1 MHGDNIWLTMI
12 GLAIIVSIVG
22 LLIAKKI
29 SPVVGM
35 TLIPCIGA
43 MILGYSVGDLVKFF
57 DKGLSQVMNVVIM
70 FIFAIIFFG
79 IMTDSGL
86 FKPLVKRLILMTR
99 GNVIIVCVMTALIG
113 SFAQLDG
120 AGAVTFLLSIP
131 ALLPLYKALNMN
143 KYLLILLLA
152 LSAAIMNMV
161 PWGGPMARVAT
172 VLKVKSVN
180 ELWYGLIP
188 IQIIGFVLVIIFA
201 VYLGFREKKRIKKA
215 IEKGEVEETQDLDIH
230 RLVNIYE
237 REQDIKFPVKGRAR
251 NNPYIIWI
259 NVVLT
264 ILVIVIMLTNL
275 APPEFAFMI
284 GTSLALIIN
293 YKSVDEQMDRLKA
306 HAPNALMMAA
316 VIIAAG
322 MFLGVLNET
331 GMLKAIATDFIK
343 IIPDAVGPYLHI
355 IVGIFGVPLD
365 LLTSTD
371 AYYFA
376 VLPIVEQTASQFHV
390 SAVSTAYVMVIGNII
405 GTFVSPFSPALWLAI
420 GLAEANMGTYIKYAF
435 FWIWGFAIVLL
446 LIAVLMGVVTVYSLI
461 KSYA

>member
-1 MHGDNIWLTMI
+1 MQGDSMWLTMMGIIII
-12 GLAIIVSIVG
+12 GSIVG

-35 TLIPCIGA
+35 ILIPSIGA
-43 MILGYSVGDLVKFF
+43 LLLGYGIKDLVKFF
-57 DKGLSQVMNVVIM
+57 NSGLESVMSVVIM

-86 FKPLVKRLILMTR
+86 FKPIVKRLILMTR
-99 GNVIIVCVMTALIG
+99 GNVVIVCIVTALIG
-113 SFAQLDG
+113 MFAQLDG

-152 LSAAIMNMV
+152 ISAAIMNMV
-161 PWGGPMARVAT
+161 PWGGPMARVAS

-180 ELWYGLIP
+180 ELWYGIIP
-188 IQIIGFVLVIIFA
+188 VQLIGFVLVLIFA
-201 VYLGFREKKRIKKA
+201 TYLGFREKKRIKKA
-215 IEKGEVEETQDLDIH
+215 IDNDEVEPTLNIDIH
-230 RLVNIYE
+230 RLVKNYE
-237 REQDIKFPVKGRAR
+237 RDQDIKFPVRGRALKHGWV
-251 NNPYIIWI
+251 IWA
-259 NVVLT
+259 NVLLT
-264 ILVIVIMLTNL
+264 IIVLVMMLANV

-284 GTSLALIIN
+284 GVAIALVIN
-293 YKSVDEQMDRLKA
+293 FPNVDEQMNRLKA

-322 MFLGVLNET
+322 MFLGVLEET
-331 GMLKAIATDFIK
+331 GMLKSIALNFIK

-355 IVGIFGVPLD
+355 IVGFFGVPLD

-376 VLPIVEQTASQFHV
+376 LLPIVEQTASQFGINP
-390 SAVSTAYVMVIGNII
+390 VSTAYSMVIGNIV

-446 LIAVLMGVVTVYSLI
+446 GIAVLIGTVTI
-461 KSYA
+461 

>member
-1 MHGDNIWLTMI
+1 MQGDSMWLTMMGIIII
-12 GLAIIVSIVG
+12 GSIVG

-35 TLIPCIGA
+35 ILIPSIGA
-43 MILGYSVGDLVKFF
+43 LLLGYGIKDLVKFF
-57 DKGLSQVMNVVIM
+57 NSGLESVMSVVIM

-86 FKPLVKRLILMTR
+86 FKPIVKRLILMTR
-99 GNVIIVCVMTALIG
+99 GNVVIVCIVTALIG
-113 SFAQLDG
+113 MFAQLDG

-152 LSAAIMNMV
+152 ISAAIMNMV
-161 PWGGPMARVAT
+161 PWGGPMARVAS

-180 ELWYGLIP
+180 ELWYGISPVQL
-188 IQIIGFVLVIIFA
+188 IGFVLVLIFA
-201 VYLGFREKKRIKKA
+201 TYLGFREKKRIKKA
-215 IEKGEVEETQDLDIH
+215 IDNGEVEPTLNIDIH
-230 RLVNIYE
+230 RLVKNYE
-237 REQDIKFPVKGRAR
+237 RDQDIKFPVRGRALKHGWV
-251 NNPYIIWI
+251 IWA
-259 NVVLT
+259 NVLLT
-264 ILVIVIMLTNL
+264 IIVLVMMLANV

-284 GTSLALIIN
+284 GVAIALVIN
-293 YKSVDEQMDRLKA
+293 FPNVDEQMNRLKA

-322 MFLGVLNET
+322 MFLGVLEET
-331 GMLKAIATDFIK
+331 GMLKSIALNFIK

-355 IVGIFGVPLD
+355 IVGFFGVPLD

-376 VLPIVEQTASQFHV
+376 LLPIVEQTASQFGINP
-390 SAVSTAYVMVIGNII
+390 VSTAYSMVIGNIV

-446 LIAVLMGVVTVYSLI
+446 GIAVLIGTVTI
-461 KSYA
+461 

>member
-1 MHGDNIWLTMI
+1 MQGDSMWLTMMGIIII
-12 GLAIIVSIVG
+12 GSIVG

-35 TLIPCIGA
+35 ILIPSIGA
-43 MILGYSVGDLVKFF
+43 LLLGYGIKDLVKFF
-57 DKGLSQVMNVVIM
+57 NSGLESVMSVVIM

-86 FKPLVKRLILMTR
+86 FKPIVKRLILMTR
-99 GNVIIVCVMTALIG
+99 GNVVSVCIVTALIG
-113 SFAQLDG
+113 MFAQLDG

-152 LSAAIMNMV
+152 ISAAIMNMV
-161 PWGGPMARVAT
+161 PWGGPMARVAS

-180 ELWYGLIP
+180 ELWYGIIP
-188 IQIIGFVLVIIFA
+188 VQLIGFVLVLIFA
-201 VYLGFREKKRIKKA
+201 TYLGFREKKRIKKA
-215 IEKGEVEETQDLDIH
+215 IDNGEVEPTLNIDIH
-230 RLVNIYE
+230 RLVKNYE
-237 REQDIKFPVKGRAR
+237 RDQDIKFPVRGRALKHGWV
-251 NNPYIIWI
+251 IWA
-259 NVVLT
+259 NVLLT
-264 ILVIVIMLTNL
+264 IIVLVMMLANV

-284 GTSLALIIN
+284 GVAIALVIN
-293 YKSVDEQMDRLKA
+293 FPNVDEQMNRLKA

-322 MFLGVLNET
+322 MFLGVLEET
-331 GMLKAIATDFIK
+331 GMLKSIALNFIK

-355 IVGIFGVPLD
+355 IVGFFGVPLD

-376 VLPIVEQTASQFHV
+376 LLPIVEQTASQFGINP
-390 SAVSTAYVMVIGNII
+390 VSTAYSMVIGNIV

-446 LIAVLMGVVTVYSLI
+446 GIAVLIGTVTI
-461 KSYA
+461 

>member
-1 MHGDNIWLTMI
+1 MQGDSMWLTIMGI
-12 GLAIIVSIVG
+12 IIIVSIVG

-35 TLIPCIGA
+35 ILIPSIGA
-43 MILGYSVGDLVKFF
+43 LLLGYGIKDLVKFF
-57 DKGLSQVMNVVIM
+57 NSGLESVMSVVIM

-86 FKPLVKRLILMTR
+86 FKPIVKRLILMTR
-99 GNVIIVCVMTALIG
+99 GNVVIVCIVTALIG
-113 SFAQLDG
+113 MFAQLDG

-152 LSAAIMNMV
+152 ISAAIMNMV
-161 PWGGPMARVAT
+161 PWGGPMARVAS

-180 ELWYGLIP
+180 ELWYGIIP
-188 IQIIGFVLVIIFA
+188 VQLIGFVLVLIFA
-201 VYLGFREKKRIKKA
+201 TYLGFREKKRIKKA
-215 IEKGEVEETQDLDIH
+215 IDNGEVEPTLNIDIH
-230 RLVNIYE
+230 RLVKNYE
-237 REQDIKFPVKGRAR
+237 RDQDIKFPVRGRALKHGWV
-251 NNPYIIWI
+251 IWA
-259 NVVLT
+259 NVLLT
-264 ILVIVIMLTNL
+264 IIVLVMMLANV

-284 GTSLALIIN
+284 GVAIALVIN
-293 YKSVDEQMDRLKA
+293 FPNVDEQMNRLKA

-322 MFLGVLNET
+322 MFLGVLEET
-331 GMLKAIATDFIK
+331 GMLKSIALNFIK

-355 IVGIFGVPLD
+355 IVGFFGVPLD

-376 VLPIVEQTASQFHV
+376 LLPIVEQTASQFGINP
-390 SAVSTAYVMVIGNII
+390 VSTAYSMVIGNIV

-446 LIAVLMGVVTVYSLI
+446 GIAVLIGTVTI
-461 KSYA
+461 

>member
-1 MHGDNIWLTMI
+1 MQGDSMWLTIMGIIII
-12 GLAIIVSIVG
+12 GSIVG

-35 TLIPCIGA
+35 ILIPSIGA
-43 MILGYSVGDLVKFF
+43 LLLGYGIKDLVKFF
-57 DKGLSQVMNVVIM
+57 NSGLESVMSVVIM

-86 FKPLVKRLILMTR
+86 FKPIVKRLILMTR
-99 GNVIIVCVMTALIG
+99 GNVVIVCIVTALIG
-113 SFAQLDG
+113 MFAQLDG

-152 LSAAIMNMV
+152 ISAAIMNMV
-161 PWGGPMARVAT
+161 PWGGPMARVAS

-180 ELWYGLIP
+180 ELWYGIIP
-188 IQIIGFVLVIIFA
+188 VQLIGFVLVLIFA
-201 VYLGFREKKRIKKA
+201 TYLGFREKKRIKKA
-215 IEKGEVEETQDLDIH
+215 IDNGEVEPTLNIDIH
-230 RLVNIYE
+230 RLVKNYE
-237 REQDIKFPVKGRAR
+237 RDQDIKFPVRGRALKHGWV
-251 NNPYIIWI
+251 IWA
-259 NVVLT
+259 NVLLT
-264 ILVIVIMLTNL
+264 IIVLVMMLANV

-284 GTSLALIIN
+284 GVAIALVIN
-293 YKSVDEQMDRLKA
+293 FPNVDEQMNRLKA

-322 MFLGVLNET
+322 MFLGVLEET
-331 GMLKAIATDFIK
+331 GMLKSIALNFIK

-355 IVGIFGVPLD
+355 IVGFFGVPLD

-376 VLPIVEQTASQFHV
+376 LLPIVEQTASQFGINP
-390 SAVSTAYVMVIGNII
+390 VSTAYSMVIGNIV
-405 GTFVSPFSPALWLAI
+405 GTFVSLFSPALWLAI

-446 LIAVLMGVVTVYSLI
+446 GIAVLIGTVTI
-461 KSYA
+461 

>member
-1 MHGDNIWLTMI
+1 MQGDSMWLTMMGIIII
-12 GLAIIVSIVG
+12 GSIVG

-35 TLIPCIGA
+35 ILIPSIGA
-43 MILGYSVGDLVKFF
+43 LLLGYGIKDLVKFF
-57 DKGLSQVMNVVIM
+57 NSGLESVMSVVIM

-86 FKPLVKRLILMTR
+86 FKPIVKRLILMTR
-99 GNVIIVCVMTALIG
+99 GNVVIVCIVTALIG
-113 SFAQLDG
+113 MFAQLDG

-152 LSAAIMNMV
+152 ISAAIMNMV
-161 PWGGPMARVAT
+161 PWGGPMARVAS

-180 ELWYGLIP
+180 ELWYGIIP
-188 IQIIGFVLVIIFA
+188 VQLIGFVLVLIFA
-201 VYLGFREKKRIKKA
+201 TYLGFREKKRIKKA
-215 IEKGEVEETQDLDIH
+215 IDNGEVEPTLNIDIH
-230 RLVNIYE
+230 RLVKNYE
-237 REQDIKFPVKGRAR
+237 RDQDIKFPVRGRALKHGWV
-251 NNPYIIWI
+251 IWA
-259 NVVLT
+259 NVLLT
-264 ILVIVIMLTNL
+264 IIVLVMMLANV

-284 GTSLALIIN
+284 GVAIALVIN
-293 YKSVDEQMDRLKA
+293 FPNVDEQMNRLKA

-322 MFLGVLNET
+322 MFLGVLEET
-331 GMLKAIATDFIK
+331 GMLKSIALNFIK

-355 IVGIFGVPLD
+355 IDGFFGVPLD

-376 VLPIVEQTASQFHV
+376 LLPIVEQTASQFGINP
-390 SAVSTAYVMVIGNII
+390 VSTAYSMVIGNIV

-446 LIAVLMGVVTVYSLI
+446 GIAVLIGTVTI
-461 KSYA
+461 

>member
-1 MHGDNIWLTMI
+1 MHGDHLWLTIM
-12 GLAIIVSIVG
+12 GLIIIISIVG
-22 LLIAKKI
+22 LLIAQKI
-29 SPVVGM
+29 SPIVGM
-35 TLIPCIGA
+35 TLIPCLGA
-43 MILGYSVGDLVKFF
+43 MILGYSVSDLVSFF
-57 DKGLSQVMNVVIM
+57 SKGLDQVMSVVIM

-113 SFAQLDG
+113 TLAQLDG

-172 VLKVKSVN
+172 VLKAKSVN

-188 IQIIGFVLVIIFA
+188 IQIIGFVLVMLFA
-201 VYLGFREKKRIKKA
+201 AYLGYREKQRIKKA
-215 IEKGEVEETQDLDIH
+215 IARGELSETQDIDIH
-230 RLVNIYE
+230 KLVQIYE
-237 REQDIKFPVKGRAR
+237 RDQEIKFPVRGRAKY
-251 NNPYIIWI
+251 NPYIKWI

-264 ILVIVIMLTNL
+264 LLVIIAMLVNI

-284 GTSLALIIN
+284 GVSLALIIN
-293 YKSVDEQMDRLKA
+293 FKSVDEQMDRLKA
-306 HAPNALMMAA
+306 HAPNALMMAT

-331 GMLKAIATDFIK
+331 GMLKSIATDFIK
-343 IIPDAVGPYLHI
+343 IIPAEVGPYIHV
-355 IVGIFGVPLD
+355 IVGLFGVPLD

-376 VLPIVEQTASQFHV
+376 VLPIVEQTASQFGV
-390 SAVSTAYVMVIGNII
+390 PAVSTAYAMVIGNII

-435 FWIWGFAIVLL
+435 FWIWGFAIVMLV
-446 LIAVLMGVVTVYSLI
+446 IAMLMGVVAI
-461 KSYA
+461 

>member
-215 IEKGEVEETQDLDIH
+215 IEKGEVEETQDVDIH

-405 GTFVSPFSPALWLAI
+405 GTFVSPFSPALWLSI

-446 LIAVLMGVVTVYSLI
+446 LIAVLMGVVTV
-461 KSYA
+461 

>member
-1 MHGDNIWLTMI
+1 MHDNSMWLTIMGILII
-12 GLAIIVSIVG
+12 GTIVG

-35 TLIPCIGA
+35 ILIPSVGA
-43 MILGYSVGDLVKFF
+43 LILGYGIGDLVKFF
-57 DKGLSQVMNVVIM
+57 NSGLESVINVVIM

-79 IMTDSGL
+79 LMTDSGL
-86 FKPLVKRLILMTR
+86 FKPIVKRLILMTR
-99 GNVIIVCVMTALIG
+99 GNVVIVSVITAVIG
-113 SFAQLDG
+113 MFAQLDG

-152 LSAAIMNMV
+152 ISAAIMNMV
-161 PWGGPMARVAT
+161 PWGGPMARVAS

-188 IQIIGFVLVIIFA
+188 VQIIGFILVLIFA
-201 VYLGFREKKRIKKA
+201 MYLGFREQKRIKKA
-215 IEKGEVEETQDLDIH
+215 IDKGELEPTIDIDIH
-230 RLVNIYE
+230 KLVRNYE
-237 REQDIKFPVKGRAR
+237 RDQDIKFPVRGRAVKHGWV
-251 NNPYIIWI
+251 IWV
-259 NVVLT
+259 NMLLT
-264 ILVIVIMLTNL
+264 VLVILMMLTNI

-284 GTSLALIIN
+284 GVAIALIIN
-293 YKSVDEQMDRLKA
+293 FPNVDDQMNRLKA

-331 GMLKAIATDFIK
+331 GMLKAIAINLIK
-343 IIPDAVGPYLHI
+343 IIPNGVGPYLHI

-376 VLPIVEQTASQFHV
+376 LLPIVEQTASQFGV
-390 SAVSTAYVMVIGNII
+390 NPVSTAYSMVIGNIV

-446 LIAVLMGVVTVYSLI
+446 IIAMLIGTVTI
-461 KSYA
+461 

>member
-1 MHGDNIWLTMI
+1 MQGDSMWLTMMGIIII
-12 GLAIIVSIVG
+12 GSIVG

-35 TLIPCIGA
+35 ILIPSIGA
-43 MILGYSVGDLVKFF
+43 LLLGYGIKDLVKFF
-57 DKGLSQVMNVVIM
+57 NSGLESVMSVVIM

-86 FKPLVKRLILMTR
+86 FKPIVKRLILMTR
-99 GNVIIVCVMTALIG
+99 GNVVIVCIVTALIG
-113 SFAQLDG
+113 MFAQLDG

-152 LSAAIMNMV
+152 ISAAIMNMV
-161 PWGGPMARVAT
+161 PWGGPMARVAS

-180 ELWYGLIP
+180 ELWYGIIP
-188 IQIIGFVLVIIFA
+188 VQLIGFVLVLIFA
-201 VYLGFREKKRIKKA
+201 TYLGFREKKRIKKA
-215 IEKGEVEETQDLDIH
+215 IDNGEVEPTLNIDIH
-230 RLVNIYE
+230 RLVKNYE
-237 REQDIKFPVKGRAR
+237 RDQDINFPVRGRALKHGWV
-251 NNPYIIWI
+251 IWA
-259 NVVLT
+259 NVLLT
-264 ILVIVIMLTNL
+264 IIVLVMMLANV

-284 GTSLALIIN
+284 GVAIALVIN
-293 YKSVDEQMDRLKA
+293 FPNVDEQMNRLKA

-322 MFLGVLNET
+322 MFLGVLEET
-331 GMLKAIATDFIK
+331 GMLKSIALNFIK

-355 IVGIFGVPLD
+355 IVGFFGVPLD

-376 VLPIVEQTASQFHV
+376 LLPIVEQTASQFGINP
-390 SAVSTAYVMVIGNII
+390 VSTAYSMVIGNIV

-446 LIAVLMGVVTVYSLI
+446 GIAVLIGTVTI
-461 KSYA
+461 

>member
-1 MHGDNIWLTMI
+1 MQGDSMWLTMMGIIII
-12 GLAIIVSIVG
+12 GSIVG

-35 TLIPCIGA
+35 ILIPSIGA
-43 MILGYSVGDLVKFF
+43 LLLGYGIKDLVKFF
-57 DKGLSQVMNVVIM
+57 NSGLESVMSVVIM

-86 FKPLVKRLILMTR
+86 FKPIVKRLILMTR
-99 GNVIIVCVMTALIG
+99 GNVVIVCIVTALIG
-113 SFAQLDG
+113 MFAQLDG

-152 LSAAIMNMV
+152 ISAAIMNMV
-161 PWGGPMARVAT
+161 PWGGPMARVAS

-180 ELWYGLIP
+180 ELWYGIIP
-188 IQIIGFVLVIIFA
+188 VQLIGFVLVLIFA
-201 VYLGFREKKRIKKA
+201 TYLGFREKKRIKKA
-215 IEKGEVEETQDLDIH
+215 IDNGEVEPTLNIDIH
-230 RLVNIYE
+230 RLVKNYE
-237 REQDIKFPVKGRAR
+237 RDQDIKFPVRGRALKHGWV
-251 NNPYIIWI
+251 IWT
-259 NVVLT
+259 NVLLT
-264 ILVIVIMLTNL
+264 IIVLVMMLTNI
-275 APPEFAFMI
+275 APPEFAFMVGVAI
-284 GTSLALIIN
+284 ALVIN
-293 YKSVDEQMDRLKA
+293 FPNVDEQMNRLKA

-322 MFLGVLNET
+322 MFLGVLEET
-331 GMLKAIATDFIK
+331 GMLKSIALNFIK
-343 IIPDAVGPYLHI
+343 IIPDTVGPYLHI
-355 IVGIFGVPLD
+355 IVGFFGVPLD

-376 VLPIVEQTASQFHV
+376 LLPIVEQTASQFGINP
-390 SAVSTAYVMVIGNII
+390 VSTAYSMVIGNIV

-446 LIAVLMGVVTVYSLI
+446 GIAVLIGTVTI
-461 KSYA
+461 

>member
-1 MHGDNIWLTMI
+1 MNSDNMWLTVM
-12 GLAIIVSIVG
+12 GLIIIISIVG

-29 SPVVGM
+29 NPVVGM
-35 TLIPCIGA
+35 TIIPCLGA
-43 MILGYSVGDLVKFF
+43 MILGYSVTDLVGFF
-57 DKGLSQVMNVVIM
+57 AKGLDQVINVVIM

-79 IMTDSGL
+79 IMNDSGL

-99 GNVIIVCVMTALIG
+99 GNVVIVCAMTALIG
-113 SFAQLDG
+113 TIAQLDG

-161 PWGGPMARVAT
+161 PWGGPMARVAA
-172 VLKVKSVN
+172 VLKAKSVN

-188 IQIIGFVLVIIFA
+188 IQIIGFILVMLFA
-201 VYLGFREKKRIKKA
+201 VYLGFKEQKRIKKV
-215 IEKGEVEETQDLDIH
+215 IERNELPQTQDIDVH
-230 RLVNIYE
+230 KLVEVYE
-237 REQDIKFPVKGRAR
+237 RDQDVRFPVKGRAR
-251 NNPYIIWI
+251 TQPWI
-259 NVVLT
+259 KWVNTALT
-264 ILVIVIMLTNL
+264 LAVILAMLMNI

-284 GTSLALIIN
+284 GVSLALIIN
-293 YKSVDEQMDRLKA
+293 FKSVDEQMERLRA

-331 GMLKAIATDFIK
+331 GMLKAIATNLIK
-343 IIPDAVGPYLHI
+343 VIPAEVGSYLHI
-355 IVGIFGVPLD
+355 IVGLLGVPLD

-371 AYYFA
+371 TYYFA
-376 VLPIVEQTASQFHV
+376 VLPIVEQTAGQFGV
-390 SAVSTAYVMVIGNII
+390 PSVSTAYSMVIGNII

-435 FWIWGFAIVLL
+435 FWIWGFAIVMLV
-446 LIAVLMGVVTVYSLI
+446 IAMLMGIVTI
-461 KSYA
+461 

>member
-215 IEKGEVEETQDLDIH
+215 IEKGEVEETQDVDIH

-390 SAVSTAYVMVIGNII
+390 SAVSTTYAMVIGNII

-446 LIAVLMGVVTVYSLI
+446 LIAVLMGVVTV
-461 KSYA
+461 

>member
-215 IEKGEVEETQDLDIH
+215 IEKGEVEETQDVDIH

-390 SAVSTAYVMVIGNII
+390 SAVSTAYAMAIGNII
-405 GTFVSPFSPALWLAI
+405 GTFVSPFSPALWLSI

-446 LIAVLMGVVTVYSLI
+446 LIAVLMGVVTV
-461 KSYA
+461 

>member
-1 MHGDNIWLTMI
+1 MQGDSMWLTIMGIIII
-12 GLAIIVSIVG
+12 GSIVG

-35 TLIPCIGA
+35 ILIPSIGA
-43 MILGYSVGDLVKFF
+43 LLLGYGIKDLVKFF
-57 DKGLSQVMNVVIM
+57 NSGLESVMSVVIM

-86 FKPLVKRLILMTR
+86 FKPIVKRLILMTR
-99 GNVIIVCVMTALIG
+99 GNVVIVCIVTALIG
-113 SFAQLDG
+113 MFAQLDG

-152 LSAAIMNMV
+152 ISAAIMNMV
-161 PWGGPMARVAT
+161 PWGGPMARVAS

-180 ELWYGLIP
+180 ELWYGIIP
-188 IQIIGFVLVIIFA
+188 VQLIGFVLVLIFA
-201 VYLGFREKKRIKKA
+201 TYLGFREKKRIKKA
-215 IEKGEVEETQDLDIH
+215 IDNGEVEPTLNIDIH
-230 RLVNIYE
+230 RLVKNYE
-237 REQDIKFPVKGRAR
+237 RDQDIKFPVRGRALKHGWV
-251 NNPYIIWI
+251 IWT
-259 NVVLT
+259 NVLLT
-264 ILVIVIMLTNL
+264 IIVLVMMLTNI
-275 APPEFAFMI
+275 APPEFAFMVGVAI
-284 GTSLALIIN
+284 ALVIN
-293 YKSVDEQMDRLKA
+293 FPNVDEQMNRLKA

-322 MFLGVLNET
+322 MFLGVLEET
-331 GMLKAIATDFIK
+331 DMLKSIALNFIK
-343 IIPDAVGPYLHI
+343 IIPDTVGPYLHI
-355 IVGIFGVPLD
+355 IVGFFGVPLD

-376 VLPIVEQTASQFHV
+376 LLPIVEQTASQFGINP
-390 SAVSTAYVMVIGNII
+390 VSTAYSMVIGNIV

-446 LIAVLMGVVTVYSLI
+446 GIAVLIGTVTT
-461 KSYA
+461 

>member
-1 MHGDNIWLTMI
+1 MQGDSMWLTMMGIIII
-12 GLAIIVSIVG
+12 GSIVG

-35 TLIPCIGA
+35 ILIPSIGA
-43 MILGYSVGDLVKFF
+43 LLLGYGIKDLVKFF
-57 DKGLSQVMNVVIM
+57 NSGLESVMSVVIM

-86 FKPLVKRLILMTR
+86 FKPIVKRLILMTR
-99 GNVIIVCVMTALIG
+99 GNVVIVCIVTALIG
-113 SFAQLDG
+113 MFAQLDG

-152 LSAAIMNMV
+152 ISAAIMNMV
-161 PWGGPMARVAT
+161 PWGGPMARVAS

-180 ELWYGLIP
+180 ELWYGIIP
-188 IQIIGFVLVIIFA
+188 VQLIGFVLVLIFA
-201 VYLGFREKKRIKKA
+201 TYLGFREKKRIKKA
-215 IEKGEVEETQDLDIH
+215 IDNGEVEPTLNIDIH
-230 RLVNIYE
+230 RLVKNYE
-237 REQDIKFPVKGRAR
+237 RDQDIKFPVRGRALKHGWV
-251 NNPYIIWI
+251 IWT
-259 NVVLT
+259 NVLLT
-264 ILVIVIMLTNL
+264 IIVLVMMLTNI
-275 APPEFAFMI
+275 APPEFAFMVGVAI
-284 GTSLALIIN
+284 ALVIN
-293 YKSVDEQMDRLKA
+293 FPNVDEQMNRLKA

-322 MFLGVLNET
+322 MFLGVLEET
-331 GMLKAIATDFIK
+331 GMLKSIALNFIK

-355 IVGIFGVPLD
+355 IVGFFGVPLD

-376 VLPIVEQTASQFHV
+376 LLPIVEQTASQFGINP
-390 SAVSTAYVMVIGNII
+390 VSTAYSMVIGNIV

-446 LIAVLMGVVTVYSLI
+446 GIAVLIGTVTI
-461 KSYA
+461 

>member
-1 MHGDNIWLTMI
+1 MQGDSMWLTIMGIIII
-12 GLAIIVSIVG
+12 GSIVG

-35 TLIPCIGA
+35 ILIPSIGA
-43 MILGYSVGDLVKFF
+43 LLLGYGIKDLVKFF
-57 DKGLSQVMNVVIM
+57 NSGLESVMSVVIM

-86 FKPLVKRLILMTR
+86 FKPIVKRLILMTR
-99 GNVIIVCVMTALIG
+99 GNVVIVCIVTALIG
-113 SFAQLDG
+113 MFAQLDG

-152 LSAAIMNMV
+152 ISAAIMNMV
-161 PWGGPMARVAT
+161 PWGGPMARVAS

-180 ELWYGLIP
+180 ELWYGIIP
-188 IQIIGFVLVIIFA
+188 VQLIGFVLVLIFA
-201 VYLGFREKKRIKKA
+201 TYLGFREKKRIKKA
-215 IEKGEVEETQDLDIH
+215 IDNGEVEPTLNIDIH
-230 RLVNIYE
+230 RLVKNYE
-237 REQDIKFPVKGRAR
+237 RDQDIKFPVRGRALKHGWV
-251 NNPYIIWI
+251 IWT
-259 NVVLT
+259 NVLLT
-264 ILVIVIMLTNL
+264 IIVLVMMLTNI
-275 APPEFAFMI
+275 APPEFAFMVGVAI
-284 GTSLALIIN
+284 ALVIN
-293 YKSVDEQMDRLKA
+293 FPNVDEQMNRLKA

-322 MFLGVLNET
+322 MFLGVLEET
-331 GMLKAIATDFIK
+331 GMLKSIALNFIK

-355 IVGIFGVPLD
+355 IVGFFGVPLD

-376 VLPIVEQTASQFHV
+376 LLPIVEQTASQFG
-390 SAVSTAYVMVIGNII
+390 SNPVSTAYSMVIGNIV

-446 LIAVLMGVVTVYSLI
+446 GIAVLIGTVTT
-461 KSYA
+461 

>member
-1 MHGDNIWLTMI
+1 MNSDNMWLTVM
-12 GLAIIVSIVG
+12 GLIIIISIVG

-29 SPVVGM
+29 NPVVGM
-35 TLIPCIGA
+35 TIIPCLGA
-43 MILGYSVGDLVKFF
+43 MILGYSVTDLVGFF
-57 DKGLSQVMNVVIM
+57 AKGLDQVINVVIM

-79 IMTDSGL
+79 IMNDSGL

-99 GNVIIVCVMTALIG
+99 GNVVIVCAMTALIG
-113 SFAQLDG
+113 TIAQLDG

-161 PWGGPMARVAT
+161 PWGGPMARVAA
-172 VLKVKSVN
+172 VLKAKSVN

-188 IQIIGFVLVIIFA
+188 IQIIGFILVMLFA
-201 VYLGFREKKRIKKA
+201 VYLGFKEQKRIKKA
-215 IEKGEVEETQDLDIH
+215 IERNELPQTQDIDVH
-230 RLVNIYE
+230 KLVEVYE
-237 REQDIKFPVKGRAR
+237 RDQDVRFPVKGRAR
-251 NNPYIIWI
+251 TQPWI
-259 NVVLT
+259 KWVNTALT
-264 ILVIVIMLTNL
+264 LAVILAMLMNI

-284 GTSLALIIN
+284 GVSLALIIN
-293 YKSVDEQMDRLKA
+293 FKSVDEQMERLRA
-306 HAPNALMMAA
+306 HAPNGLMMAA

-322 MFLGVLNET
+322 MFL
-331 GMLKAIATDFIK
+331 
-343 IIPDAVGPYLHI
+343 
-355 IVGIFGVPLD
+355 GVPLD

-376 VLPIVEQTASQFHV
+376 VLPIVEQTAGQFGV
-390 SAVSTAYVMVIGNII
+390 PSVSTAYSMVIGNII

-435 FWIWGFAIVLL
+435 FWIWGFAIVMLV
-446 LIAVLMGVVTVYSLI
+446 IAMLMGIVTI
-461 KSYA
+461 